1 MLFLYSSFNIA
12 ALCISAN
19 NNTVMLNLTVKKNKN
34 LHIPKK
40 LSRLHFIILSISTL
54 FTQKFIQLSEQSHI
68 RVLSFRLFVPS
79 QVKLVISDV
88 QLYKLFQN

>member
-54 FTQKFIQLSEQSHI
+54 FT
-68 RVLSFRLFVPS
+68 
-79 QVKLVISDV
+79 
-88 QLYKLFQN
+88 

>member
-40 LSRLHFIILSISTL
+40 PVPTTFYHSFYFNII
-54 FTQKFIQLSEQSHI
+54 HI
-68 RVLSFRLFVPS
+68 EIHSAF
-79 QVKLVISDV
+79 
-88 QLYKLFQN
+88 